1 MIYKCTCR
9 WEFFSED
16 SDVAFALYQK
26 KESELIPLVPRD
38 RVDCHVSN
46 EEGEIQCTTSGICKL
61 DSFAFLFVQSLIIHF

>member
-1 MIYKCTCR
+1 MIYKCICR

-38 RVDCHVSN
+38 RVDCHISN
-46 EEGEIQCTTSGICKL
+46 EEGEIQCTSSGTCKL
-61 DSFAFLFVQSLIIHF
+61 YLFAFLSV